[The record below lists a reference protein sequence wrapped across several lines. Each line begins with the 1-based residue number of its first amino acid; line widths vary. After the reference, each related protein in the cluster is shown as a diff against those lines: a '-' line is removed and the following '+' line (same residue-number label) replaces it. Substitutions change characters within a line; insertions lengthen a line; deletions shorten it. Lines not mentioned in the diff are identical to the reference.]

1 MRRCRLL
8 PSICLLLCCLPLLA
22 RAASETSPAYVEA
35 VLTAPL
41 AGTDALSVT
50 LAPDEAACKKAYGKN
65 WNARCSAAPGEDG
78 APVRGLRLSP
88 DIPGEWRW
96 SDGATLEFR
105 PRRPWPEATAYALS
119 LEGLPLPS
127 RIRLTGTGAAFA
139 TPPLAALSADAK
151 VWIDPDLEGERAVSF
166 DVAFTTPPNR
176 EAVRRLAV
184 LEAGGMELAAP
195 EFVWSGDGAS
205 CLVKARI
212 LRLPAERAPVR
223 LRLGGVAA
231 KVERSGTRW
240 KVPPKRE
247 TALVSVT
254 VPGAADLFRIRRAEL
269 TPARDAALVGEY
281 RLNLETSLLVRPDA
295 VAKAITA
302 LRLPRTQHEEAVE
315 PTVWTKAPAID
326 AASLKR
332 AEPVKIE
339 PLQPGDQPADKLS
352 FRVSV
357 PQDGYVLLSLP
368 AGFGPEGY
376 ALARPWRE
384 VFHAAPFRAE
394 VDFLQPGNV
403 LALGGER
410 KLDLRG
416 GGLTE
421 IRWRATRVLKPFWG
435 FLAAQHQPFGNENI
449 YFDPLG
455 DAREGSIPLPRTEPG
470 VPQFAVLD
478 MDPLI
483 RDGRGLVR
491 IELSGMDGEELKARA
506 ERLVLVTDLGLIV
519 KKGADG
525 RRDVFVCS
533 LSEGGPVAGAA
544 VRVLGANGLPV
555 AETVSD
561 AGGRAA
567 LPSLSGLERER
578 RPVAVTAQRGEDM
591 AWLPLNDGSLVVD
604 YSRFPVR
611 GQIGADGV
619 NAYVFG
625 QRGMFR
631 PGETL
636 RFGMIVRRGD
646 WKPLPPDLPLV
657 AELRDPSEIPV
668 LRRRFAVGA
677 DGLAELEWTAPE
689 DAPTGRYRLDVL
701 MPDASGGLTLGS
713 GAVRVEEFQ
722 PDTLSVA
729 AAIDPAPGK
738 GWLNASSASAEIT
751 LRNLYGSPAA
761 DRRVRGTVMVRP
773 ARLSFPG
780 YEAYAFHDAMPY
792 KGSALR
798 LDLNETRTDAQGRAV
813 LPLPLER
820 LRGGT
825 LDCTLLVEGFE
836 PGGGRSVTALRRFLV
851 SPLGAV
857 LGYRPTGA
865 GGNLDFIPQGSE
877 AALEF
882 VALGPALERVNPGE
896 LTFSV
901 AERRYV
907 TSLVT
912 DTQGR
917 YQYDETPVDREIAG
931 SKLAFGPGEGGASLR
946 WPVPTD
952 RPGEFLLTV
961 RDAAGRTVSLVPFTV
976 AGNDDLRVAA
986 SGEAPSGNLRLHLDK
1001 ADYAP
1006 GETVKVFLSSP
1017 FEGTGLITLE
1027 RDGVAAHR
1035 WFKVRAGNA
1044 VREIAVPEGFE
1055 GRAYVNVSLARALSS
1070 PDVFMR
1076 PHAYAVAPITV
1087 NGKARD
1093 IGLRLD
1099 VLRPEAVPGGD
1110 IVARLN
1116 AGRPGKA
1123 ILFAVDE
1130 GVLRLTAFESPDPLR
1145 YLLYDRALEVETQQL
1160 FDLLMPDHGRFRI
1173 PAFGGGVGLSGG
1185 RVHNPFK
1192 RKGEPPL
1199 SWWSGIV
1206 DVGPGESRFTIPLP
1220 GHYNGTVRLM
1230 AVAVSP
1236 DAAGSAQ
1243 AEAAVR
1249 GPVVLT
1255 PQLPVLAAPGDA
1267 FEASLA
1273 VANNTDRP
1281 STFRLGVE
1289 PAPALRLTETPP
1301 AEIAVEP
1308 GGETVVPF
1316 RVEVGDVLG
1325 DAALSFSVTDA
1336 SGNRT
1341 DRTASLSV
1349 RPASPLRESLRVGV
1363 TSAPIT
1369 LETGR
1374 ELYRYGAAGSASVST
1389 LPLPALRGL
1398 VRYLDA
1404 YPYTCVE
1411 QRISRA
1417 MPYALLMD
1425 RPELLAEAGRS
1436 PEDARRLARERTDEA
1451 VRAIRSA
1458 LMWRGV
1464 APWPGADYD
1473 PLVTA
1478 YAADFLLTLREA
1490 GAALPGGLLSDVFD
1504 ALEAGLDAV
1513 PATLEEARIQAYGL
1527 WVLTREGRIT
1537 AQAVERQIDLLEDR
1551 LPGWRKDVTSTLLA
1565 GCCAIMRMQDKS
1577 RRLIALSGTG
1587 DVSPEAPDRLDALAC
1602 RALRASV
1609 LARQF
1614 PDLSEADR
1622 DGLAGSL
1629 FDEVNGGRY
1638 VSLSAALGIRAL
1650 LDMGKAAAP
1659 SLSGVSLRC
1668 ASMQPG
1674 FLPSEAAPVALPGLL
1689 TLSLPGCA
1697 AYALDVPPSSPPLYW
1712 EVSSQG
1718 FDRRPP
1724 SAAVAEGLEVT
1735 REYLD
1740 AEGVPVTK
1748 AKLGDV
1754 LTVSVTARS
1763 HGGPVADAVVVD
1775 LLPGGFE
1782 QVLSS
1787 ESFGG
1792 EDAGGY
1798 VGMDRREDRVV
1809 AYTPLSVTPR
1819 TLTYKVRAV
1828 SRGTFALPP
1837 VQAEAMYARSLRA
1850 NSASGVFVVE

>member
-1 MRRCRLL
+1 MRRFRLL
-8 PSICLLLCCLPLLA
+8 LPICLLLCCVALPAL
-22 RAASETSPAYVEA
+22 AASEKSPAYVRP

-41 AGTDALSVT
+41 EGTDALSVT

-65 WNARCSAAPGEDG
+65 WNARCMAAPGEDG
-78 APVRGLRLSP
+78 APARGLRLSP

-96 SDGATLEFR
+96 SDGGALEFR
-105 PRRPWPEATAYALS
+105 PRGPWPEATEYVLS

-127 RIRLTGTGAAFA
+127 RVRLTGKSATFA
-139 TPPLAALSADAK
+139 TPPLAVISSDAK

-176 EAVRRLAV
+176 EAVRRLAS
-184 LEAGGMELAAP
+184 LEAEGMRLAAP

-205 CLVKARI
+205 CLVKVRI
-212 LRLPAERAPVR
+212 LRLPEASAPVR
-223 LRLGGVAA
+223 LRLDGVAA
-231 KVERSGTRW
+231 RVERSGAGW

-247 TALVSVT
+247 AALVSVT

-269 TPARDAALVGEY
+269 TPAKDAALVGEY
-281 RLNLETSLLVRPDA
+281 RLNFETSLLVRPDA
-295 VAKAITA
+295 VAKAIVA
-302 LRLPRTQHEEAVE
+302 LQLPRTQHEEAVE
-315 PTVWTKAPAID
+315 ATVWTRAPSVD
-326 AASLKR
+326 AESLRR
-332 AEPVKIE
+332 AAPVKIE

-357 PQDGYVLLSLP
+357 PQDGYVFLSLP
-368 AGFGPEGY
+368 AGFGPEGH

-416 GGLTE
+416 CGLTE

-435 FLAAQHQPFGNENI
+435 FLAAQHQPFDNENI

-455 DAREGSIPLPRTEPG
+455 DAREGSVPLARVEPG
-470 VPQFAVLD
+470 APQFAVLD

-491 IELSGMDGEELKARA
+491 IELSGMDGDELKARA

-519 KKGADG
+519 KKSADG
-525 RRDVFVCS
+525 TRDVFVCS
-533 LSEGGPVAGAA
+533 LSEGGPVPGAA
-544 VRVLGANGLPV
+544 VRALGANGLPV
-555 AETVSD
+555 AEAVTD
-561 AGGRAA
+561 AEGRAA

-578 RPVAVTAQRGEDM
+578 RPVAVTAQRDEDM
-591 AWLPLNDGSLVVD
+591 AWLPLNDGSLVAD

-611 GQIGADGV
+611 GQIGAEGV
-619 NAYVFG
+619 DAYVFA

-636 RFGMIVRRGD
+636 HFGMIVRRGD

-689 DAPTGRYRLDVL
+689 DAPAGRYRLDVR

-713 GAVRVEEFQ
+713 GTVRLEEFQ

-729 AAIDPAPGK
+729 AAISPAPGK
-738 GWLNASSASAEIT
+738 GWLNASSASAEIA
-751 LRNLYGSPAA
+751 LRNLYGAPAV
-761 DRRVRGTVMVRP
+761 DRRVRGTVTVAP

-798 LDLNETRTDAQGRAV
+798 LDLKEARTDARGRAV

-825 LDCTLLVEGFE
+825 LDCALLVEGFE
-836 PGGGRSVTALRRFLV
+836 PGGGRAVTALRRFLV
-851 SPLGAV
+851 SPLGV
-857 LGYRPTGA
+857 MLGYRPTGA
-865 GGNLDFIPQGSE
+865 GGNLDFVPQGSE

-882 VALGPALERVNPGE
+882 VALGPSLERTNPGE

-912 DTQGR
+912 DAQGR
-917 YQYDETPVDREIAG
+917 YQYDETPVDREISG

-961 RDAAGRTVSLVPFTV
+961 RDAAGHVLSLVPFTV
-976 AGNDDLRVAA
+976 AGNDDLRLA
-986 SGEAPSGNLRLHLDK
+986 GRDDAPSGNLRLHLDK

-1006 GETVKVFLSSP
+1006 GETVKAFLSSP
-1017 FEGTGLITLE
+1017 FEGAGLITLE

-1044 VREIAVPEGFE
+1044 VQEIAVPEGFE
-1055 GRAYVNVSLARALSS
+1055 GRAYVNVSLARSLSS

-1093 IGLRLD
+1093 LGLKLG
-1099 VLRPEAVPGGD
+1099 VLSPEAAPGGE
-1110 IVARLN
+1110 IVVRL
-1116 AGRPGKA
+1116 AAERPGKA
-1123 ILFAVDE
+1123 VVFAVDE
-1130 GVLRLTAFESPDPLR
+1130 GVLRLTDFATPDPLR
-1145 YLLYDRALEVETQQL
+1145 HLLYDRALEVETRQL
-1160 FDLLMPDHGRFRI
+1160 FDLLMPDHGRFRV
-1173 PAFGGGVGLSGG
+1173 PAFGGGMGLSGG
-1185 RVHNPFK
+1185 RFHNPFK

-1206 DVGPGESRFTIPLP
+1206 DVGSGESRFAIPLP
-1220 GHYNGTVRLM
+1220 GYYNGTVRIM
-1230 AVAVSP
+1230 AVAASA
-1236 DAAGSAQ
+1236 DAAGSART
-1243 AEAAVR
+1243 EAAAR

-1255 PQLPVLAAPGDA
+1255 PQLPTLAAPGDV

-1273 VANNTDRP
+1273 VANNTDAP
-1281 STFRLGVE
+1281 SAFRLRVE
-1289 PAPALRLTETPP
+1289 PDPALRLAAPLP
-1301 AEIAVEP
+1301 AEVVVEP
-1308 GGETVVPF
+1308 GGEAVASF

-1325 DAALSFSVTDA
+1325 EARLAFSATDA

-1341 DRTASLSV
+1341 ERAASLSV

-1363 TSAPIT
+1363 ASAPVA

-1374 ELYRYGAAGSASVST
+1374 ELYPYGAAGSASVST

-1404 YPYTCVE
+1404 YPYACVE

-1417 MPYALLMD
+1417 MPYALLMA

-1436 PEDARRLARERTDEA
+1436 PEDARKLARERTDEA

-1464 APWPGADYD
+1464 ASWPGGEHD

-1490 GAALPGGLLSDVFD
+1490 GASLPGGLLSDVFD

-1551 LPGWRKDVTSTLLA
+1551 LPGWRKDATSTLLA
-1565 GCCAIMRMQDKS
+1565 GCCAIMRMRDES

-1587 DVSPEAPDRLDALAC
+1587 DVSPDGFDRLDALAC
-1602 RALRASV
+1602 RSLRASV

-1614 PDLSEADR
+1614 PDLMDAAR

-1638 VSLSAALGIRAL
+1638 ASLSAALGIRAL
-1650 LDMGKAAAP
+1650 LDMGKADAP

-1674 FLPSEAAPVALPGLL
+1674 FPPSDAAPVSLPGLL
-1689 TLSLPGCA
+1689 SLSVPGCA

-1740 AEGVPVTK
+1740 AEGLPVTK
-1748 AKLGDV
+1748 ARRGDV
-1754 LTVSVTARS
+1754 LTVSIAARS

-1775 LLPGGFE
+1775 PLPGGFE

-1787 ESFGG
+1787 ESLGG
-1792 EDAGGY
+1792 EDAGGH

-1828 SRGTFALPP
+1828 SRGTFVLPP